1 VQNQNTSH
9 LGMEQMESNKYV
21 ACCSSTGGWPCKIR
35 AAKSTQR
42 HLTQAVQPWSLLYG
56 LFWCYVFLCCLLS
69 SRLIRIRMTV
79 CLDFVLPPYIV
90 YSFILHY
97 QVLFSSLY
105 LCSIWPSCDGA
116 FLGQAASKLVRQ
128 WPLWRKLDRDSLHW
142 EPGHVDV
149 SICNIYVYIS
159 PRTFFL
165 NRRWQIV
172 LLLFSFD
179 GCLMFCRKLGNLELS
194 GTLSGDIQFVQ
205 ELQHLYVN
213 SSLGSL
219 ST

>member
-1 VQNQNTSH
+1 
-9 LGMEQMESNKYV
+9 ME
-21 ACCSSTGGWPCKIR
+21 P
-35 AAKSTQR
+35 
-42 HLTQAVQPWSLLYG
+42 SLRLV
-56 LFWCYVFLCCLLS
+56 LVLCFL
-69 SRLIRIRMTV
+69 
-79 CLDFVLPPYIV
+79 VLPSVISADTNTDDSMSWFRSTSIYNTLFACEPAIQQCFSLATNQHQPARNHPANRVIV
-90 YSFILHY
+90 HSFILHY
-97 QVLFSSLY
+97 QVLFSLY

-194 GTLSGDIQFVQ
+194 GTLSGDIQFIQ